1 MLKSIRPLVLGVSLG
16 LCCAAALPAAAD
28 ENWPQFRGPTGQGLS
43 DSKNLPTAWS
53 EQQHVKW
60 KTAIHGKSWS
70 SPVVW
75 GSQIW
80 LTTATE
86 DGRELF
92 VMCVDKETGKVIH
105 DKRLFEDPAAN
116 PVFKKFNSY
125 ASPTPLVENGRVYI
139 TFGSAGTAC
148 LDPAT
153 AEPIWQRRDIN
164 INHFRGAGS
173 SLMAYENLLIL
184 DFDGSDAQFITAL
197 DKNNGKT
204 VWRTNRSVDYGDLE
218 AGGKVKADGDF
229 RKAFSTCRI
238 APVNG
243 KPAVISLGSKAT
255 YAYEPLTGKEVWRFE
270 HKDWHSGAAT
280 PVVGEG
286 LIYLCPGFGKGAVV
300 AIRPDG
306 TGTLGP
312 DHVAFRI
319 TKNAP
324 NKPSPLLVGDLLY
337 FVDDGGIASCVD
349 AKTGADVWR
358 QRLKGNFSA
367 APLYGDGK
375 IYFFGEDGT
384 TTIAA
389 PGREFKK
396 LAENKLEDGFMA
408 TAAVTGRSLILRSK
422 SALYRIEE

>member
-197 DKNNGKT
+197 DKNNGQT
-204 VWRTNRSVDYGDLE
+204 VWRTDRSVDYGDLE
-218 AGGKVKADGDF
+218 A
-229 RKAFSTCRI
+229 
-238 APVNG
+238 NG
-243 KPAVISLGSKAT
+243 NAT
-255 YAYEPLTGKEVWRFE
+255 
-270 HKDWHSGAAT
+270 
-280 PVVGEG
+280 
-286 LIYLCPGFGKGAVV
+286 
-300 AIRPDG
+300 
-306 TGTLGP
+306 
-312 DHVAFRI
+312 
-319 TKNAP
+319 
-324 NKPSPLLVGDLLY
+324 
-337 FVDDGGIASCVD
+337 
-349 AKTGADVWR
+349 
-358 QRLKGNFSA
+358 
-367 APLYGDGK
+367 
-375 IYFFGEDGT
+375 
-384 TTIAA
+384 
-389 PGREFKK
+389 
-396 LAENKLEDGFMA
+396 
-408 TAAVTGRSLILRSK
+408 
-422 SALYRIEE
+422 